1 MTTYERLLSELSEGL
16 GIDCSPD
23 SDGIAELFA
32 EGHIVLLRPDA
43 TGEREILAFATVAS
57 APEGGFPAETLRR
70 ALELNLFGR
79 DVVGHH
85 LGYFAGSL
93 LLSANLPIE
102 GLTAENLADRILV
115 LARLAGTLSERL
127 SATEAAPAAS
137 DAPPSLSGD
146 GFMAV

>member
-1 MTTYERLLSELSEGL
+1 MSTYERLISELAEGL
-16 GIDCSPD
+16 GIDVAPD
-23 SDGIAELFA
+23 SDGIAELSA

-70 ALELNLFGR
+70 ALEMNLFGR

-93 LLSANLPIE
+93 LLSANLSIE
-102 GLTAENLADRILV
+102 GLTAEDLADRILV
-115 LARLAGTLSERL
+115 LARLAGDLAGRLSE
-127 SATEAAPAAS
+127 TDAAPAA
-137 DAPPSLSGD
+137 DTPPALHDSG
-146 GFMAV
+146 FLAV

>member
-1 MTTYERLLSELSEGL
+1 MSTYERLISELAEGL
-16 GIDCSPD
+16 GIDVAPD
-23 SDGIAELFA
+23 SDGIAELAA

-57 APEGGFPAETLRR
+57 APEGGFPVEILRR
-70 ALELNLFGR
+70 ALEMNLFGR

-102 GLTAENLADRILV
+102 GLTAEDLADRILV
-115 LARLAGTLSERL
+115 LARLAGELSGRL
-127 SATEAAPAAS
+127 SATDAVPAA
-137 DAPPSLSGD
+137 DTPPALDNSG
-146 GFMAV
+146 FLAV